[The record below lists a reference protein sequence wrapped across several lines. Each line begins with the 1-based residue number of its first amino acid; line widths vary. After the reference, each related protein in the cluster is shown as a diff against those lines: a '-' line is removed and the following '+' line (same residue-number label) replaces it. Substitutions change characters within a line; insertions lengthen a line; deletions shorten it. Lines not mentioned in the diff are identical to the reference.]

1 MPFGNLWMHH
11 CTWPGP
17 VFCWPF
23 SNIFYLS
30 IHTHKR
36 SLVKMITKDTMDD
49 STRAIAMEEVSLLV
63 PSHHLMNG
71 ISRSYSASEGCSY
84 SIYKISHIMTV
95 VHFLIMQDN
104 RRIEWD
110 FTIWSIHRENF
121 NHSRLP
127 LIFCIHTH
135 DVVD

>member
-1 MPFGNLWMHH
+1 
-11 CTWPGP
+11 
-17 VFCWPF
+17 
-23 SNIFYLS
+23 
-30 IHTHKR
+30 
-36 SLVKMITKDTMDD
+36 MITKDTMDD

-104 RRIEWD
+104 RRIEWE
-110 FTIWSIHRENF
+110 FYNMVNT
-121 NHSRLP
+121 
-127 LIFCIHTH
+127 
-135 DVVD
+135 